1 MIDKTALIGESAAI
15 RTLRTHI
22 DDAARSTATVSIMGE
37 TGVGKD
43 LVARLIH
50 QRGPRSQRQFVAV
63 NCCGVPES
71 LLESE
76 LFGHVRGSFTGAFRD
91 TPGLVRRAQHGTLF
105 LDELGDMS
113 LRMQAVL
120 LRFTE
125 SGEIQPVGADASSR
139 CSDVRLIVATNRDL
153 AEQVRRG
160 EFRQDLYYR
169 VNVLELRV
177 PPLRDRAED
186 VPLLLRHFLGEVS
199 RGHRIDPPGVSAEA
213 ERILMAYSWP
223 GNVRQLRSIA
233 ERLAICASGRAVTPD
248 DLPHDV
254 ASAHTMSPSG
264 AVAPTAAQPARAVG
278 SLDPIEVAWLRLDRG
293 EGFWH
298 AIHDPFM
305 HHDLRRADV
314 SALIARA
321 SARTQGSYRALLEF
335 LKVRSSEQRRFLAF
349 LSKYGCRIPGAPVA
363 GLSGSVSPPR
373 VLAGTASAARAASP
387 V

>member
-1 MIDKTALIGESAAI
+1 MTDVTALIGESPAI
-15 RTLRTHI
+15 RTLRSHI
-22 DDAARSTATVSIMGE
+22 DDAARTMATVSITGE

-50 QRGPRSQRQFVAV
+50 HRGARSQQPFVAV

-91 TPGLVRRAQHGTLF
+91 SPGLVRRAQHGTLF

-125 SGEIQPVGADASSR
+125 SGEIQPVGGEAAAR
-139 CSDVRLIVATNRDL
+139 CNDVRLIVATNRDL
-153 AEQVRRG
+153 ADQVRRG

-177 PPLRDRAED
+177 PALRDRAED

-199 RGHRIDPPGVSAEA
+199 RRHRLDAPGVSPEA
-213 ERILMAYSWP
+213 ARVLMAYAWP

-233 ERLAICASGRAVTPD
+233 ERLAICAGGRTVTPD
-248 DLPHDV
+248 DLPDDIV
-254 ASAHTMSPSG
+254 GARTACPPGGIGASAVLPQRV
-264 AVAPTAAQPARAVG
+264 VATVDPMETAWV
-278 SLDPIEVAWLRLDRG
+278 RLERG
-293 EGFWH
+293 EGFWR
-298 AIHDPFM
+298 AVHDPFM
-305 HHDLRRADV
+305 HHDLRRDEV
-314 SALIARA
+314 SMLMARA
-321 SARTQGSYRALLEF
+321 ASRAQGYRALLDF
-335 LKVRSSEQRRFLAF
+335 LRVRSTEQRRFLGF
-349 LSKYGCRIPGAPVA
+349 LSKYDCRIPGAPIGAIGTTVQA
-363 GLSGSVSPPR
+363 TR
-373 VLAGTASAARAASP
+373 VLTAPPAQRAATP
-387 V
+387 A

>member
-1 MIDKTALIGESAAI
+1 MTDKTALIGESAAI
-15 RTLRTHI
+15 RTLRAHI
-22 DDAARSTATVSIMGE
+22 DDAAKTMATVAIMGE

-50 QRGPRSQRQFVAV
+50 HRGARSHQPFVSV

-76 LFGHVRGSFTGAFRD
+76 LFGHVRGSFTGAIRD

-125 SGEIQPVGADASSR
+125 NGEIQPVGADAASR
-139 CSDVRLIVATNRDL
+139 CGDVRLIVATNRDL

-169 VNVLELRV
+169 INVLELRV
-177 PPLRDRAED
+177 PPLRERPED
-186 VPLLLRHFLGEVS
+186 VPLLLRHFLDEATRS
-199 RGHRIDPPGVSAEA
+199 HRLDPPVVSGEA
-213 ERILMAYSWP
+213 ERVLMAYNWP

-233 ERLAICASGRAVTPD
+233 ERLAICAGGRTVTPD
-248 DLPHDV
+248 DLPDDV
-254 ASAHTMSPSG
+254 IGTARTVSPLGAAGASSG
-264 AVAPTAAQPARAVG
+264 FPPRLVG
-278 SLDPIEVAWLRLDRG
+278 ALDPMEASWLRLERG
-293 EGFWH
+293 EGFWR
-298 AIHDPFM
+298 AVHDPFM
-305 HHDLRRADV
+305 HHDLRRGDV
-314 SALIARA
+314 STILARA
-321 SARTQGSYRALLEF
+321 AARTHGSYRALLEF
-335 LKVRSSEQRRFLAF
+335 LKVKPAEQRRLLTF
-349 LSKYGCRIPGAPVA
+349 LSKYDCRIPGAPIAAIRPGAAVA
-363 GLSGSVSPPR
+363 DPIQ
-373 VLAGTASAARAASP
+373 ARAA